1 MPFQNKCKAIKRLKN
16 EKKKNYGWVRI
27 KAEMGLQKPN
37 FSLRDIQNN
46 R

>member
-16 EKKKNYGWVRI
+16 EKKIMGWVRI
-27 KAEMGLQKPN
+27 NTEMGLQKPN